1 MAYVAKLSSA
11 GGVKSLTRY
20 VGVLAGNTVWNPYD
34 ASGYEPITA
43 VIVPS
48 GGLSSITISSIPQ
61 TYSHLQVRY
70 LAKSGRVQNL
80 AGQMVMRFNGSYGA
94 RGHNLYGDGSGTA
107 ANSYVPAIGEFA
119 LAATGSTAG
128 NTFGVG
134 IIDVLDYANTN
145 KNKTIRSLT
154 GADINGSG
162 NIFFSSQLI
171 NSTTAISSISFE
183 SLDGG
188 TNLQQY
194 TSFALYGI
202 KG

>member
-1 MAYVAKLSSA
+1 MTPILGIMASA
-11 GGVKSLTRY
+11 IS
-20 VGVLAGNTVWNPYD
+20 GNLWAPGKDYDSIATGTVSTP
-34 ASGYEPITA
+34 TA
-43 VIVPS
+43 
-48 GGLSSITISSIPQ
+48 TIAFTSIPA
-61 TYSHLQVRY
+61 TYKHLQVRY
-70 LAKSGRVQNL
+70 IAKSGRVQNL

-94 RGHNLYGDGSGTA
+94 RGHNLYADGATVF

-119 LAATGSTAG
+119 LAATGTSAG
-128 NTFGVG
+128 STFGAGV
-134 IIDVLDYANTN
+134 IDILDYADTN

-154 GADINGSG
+154 GADVNGSG

-171 NSTTAISSISFE
+171 NSTTAISSITFE

-194 TSFALYGI
+194 TQFALYGI

>member
-34 ASGYEPITA
+34 PSAYEPITA
-43 VIVPS
+43 VTVPS

-70 LAKSGRVQNL
+70 LAKSGRSQTL
-80 AGQMVMRFNGSYGA
+80 AGQMVMRFNGSYAA
-94 RGHNLYGDGSGTA
+94 RGHNLYGDGATA
-107 ANSYVPAIGEFA
+107 FANSYVPAIGEFA
-119 LAATGSTAG
+119 LAATGSLSTT
-128 NTFGVG
+128 NFGAG
-134 IIDVLDYANTN
+134 IIDFLDYANTN

-162 NIFFSSQLI
+162 NIFLSSQLI
-171 NSTTAISSISFE
+171 NNTAAISSITFE
-183 SLDGG
+183 TLDGG

-194 TSFALYGI
+194 SSFALYGI

>member
-1 MAYVAKLSSA
+1 MSITSAKSGATGISLALDNNFMEPIASTLLSA
-11 GGVKSLTRY
+11 NT
-20 VGVLAGNTVWNPYD
+20 NTVIFSD
-34 ASGYEPITA
+34 
-43 VIVPS
+43 
-48 GGLSSITISSIPQ
+48 IPQ
-61 TYSHLQVRY
+61 TYKHLQVRY

-80 AGQMVMRFNGSYGA
+80 AGQMAMRFNGSYAA
-94 RGHNLYGDGSGTA
+94 RGHNLYGDGAGVA

-128 NTFGVG
+128 SAFGAG
-134 IIDVLDYANTN
+134 IIDILDYANTN

-162 NIFFSSQLI
+162 NIFLSSQLI
-171 NSTTAISSISFE
+171 NCTTEISSITFE
-183 SLDGG
+183 TLDGG

-194 TSFALYGI
+194 SRFSLYGI

>member
-1 MAYVAKLSSA
+1 
-11 GGVKSLTRY
+11 
-20 VGVLAGNTVWNPYD
+20 
-34 ASGYEPITA
+34 
-43 VIVPS
+43 
-48 GGLSSITISSIPQ
+48 
-61 TYSHLQVRY
+61 
-70 LAKSGRVQNL
+70 
-80 AGQMVMRFNGSYGA
+80 MVMRFNSSYGA
-94 RGHNLYGDGSGTA
+94 RGHNLYGDGATA
-107 ANSYVPAIGEFA
+107 FANSYVPAIGELA
-119 LAATGSTAG
+119 LAATGSLSTFI
-128 NTFGVG
+128 FGVG
-134 IIDVLDYANTN
+134 VIDILDYADTN

-171 NSTTAISSISFE
+171 NSTTAISSITFE